1 MNKLESKIERAK
13 NADRQAKTKIRKI
26 VLQTVEYKTAD
37 HAIQKR
43 LLEEAEIKIIDKR
56 YVAIIVTI

>member
-1 MNKLESKIERAK
+1 MNELKFKIERAK
-13 NADRQAKTKIRKI
+13 NADRQAKIKIRKT
-26 VLQTVEYKTAD
+26 VLQTVKYKTAN

-56 YVAIIVTI
+56 YVTIIITI